1 MISFKNLKIG
11 PKLIAVFLVVG
22 IVPLLIIGGTSL
34 QRTSKALT
42 AASFEKNQAILNI
55 KKNQITRFVDNMLC
69 DVKILSGEPSTGKAL
84 EAFGSAFAAEGRQI
98 GGSQWRAAEND
109 YGPWLSYFKQT
120 YEYYDLFLINA
131 SGDVVFTVAKEADL
145 GTNVAQGPLRNS
157 PLGLCFERAKTG
169 PVIVDFAPYAPSN
182 NEPCAFIGAPVMRN
196 GQLIGVAA
204 LQISIKDINVI
215 MQERTGMGQTGEV
228 YLVGSDKLMRSDSFL
243 DPTNHSVAASFANP
257 ESGKIDTVATREA
270 LSGQSGSMIIK
281 GYTGSTLIS
290 SYAPLTASGLNWA
303 IVAEISKKEALQ
315 SLNAAI
321 KIILG
326 MGIIGAILIVVAAL
340 GVSRSI
346 TNPIIQSSDLSQKMS
361 EGDFTANITVDMNDE
376 IGVLAGSLNKMADNL
391 RQVMRDIVGG
401 VETLS
406 SSSTELNAIS
416 DQMSMG
422 AERSAARANTVAA
435 AAEEMS
441 SNMHS
446 VSVAADQ
453 TANNMN
459 IVASSAEEMTATINE
474 IAQNTERARMIT
486 TEAVGEAQHASETVN
501 QLGQAAR
508 EIGKVSETINEIS
521 EQTNL
526 LALNAT
532 IEAARAGESG
542 KGFAVVANEIKELA
556 KQAADATGEIKNRID
571 SIQSSTESTVGRMG
585 QIAHVINEVNEIVA
599 TIATA
604 VEEQSVATKEIAINV
619 NQAARGMQEINEN
632 VSQAS
637 LVSGEIARDIN
648 EVNMAA
654 MEMSN
659 SSSQVNLSSS
669 DLSQLAEKLKFMV
682 DRFRV

>member
-1 MISFKNLKIG
+1 MDMFRRLKLG
-11 PKLIAVFLVVG
+11 QKLVAVFLVVG
-22 IVPLLIIGGTSL
+22 LVPLFTIGGVAL
-34 QRTSKALT
+34 LRTTKALT
-42 AASFEKNQAILNI
+42 QMSFEKNQVVLNI
-55 KKNQITRFVDNMLC
+55 KKNQITRFIENMIC
-69 DVKILSGEPSTGKAL
+69 DVNVLSSEPNMAKAIDAFS
-84 EAFGSAFAAEGRQI
+84 EAFLTNGRQTS
-98 GGSQWRAAEND
+98 GSQWSAAEND
-109 YGPWLSYFKQT
+109 YGPWLSHFRQT

-131 SGDVVFTVAKEADL
+131 SGDVVFSVAKESDL
-145 GTNVAQGPLRNS
+145 GANLVQGALRNS
-157 PLGLCFERAKTG
+157 SLGACFERAKNG

-182 NEPCAFIGAPVMRN
+182 NEPSAFLGAPVMRN
-196 GQLIGVAA
+196 GQFVGVVA
-204 LQISIKDINVI
+204 LQVSIKDINSI
-215 MQERTGMGQTGEV
+215 MQERTGMGQTGDV
-228 YLVGSDKLMRSDSFL
+228 YLVGSDNLMRSDSFL
-243 DPTNHSVAASFANP
+243 DTTNHSVVASFANP
-257 ESGKIDTVATREA
+257 ESGKIDTDATRDA
-270 LSGQSGSMIIK
+270 LSGQSGSKLIT
-281 GYTGSTLIS
+281 GYAGSKLIS
-290 SYAPLTASGLNWA
+290 SYAPLSVAGLNWA

-315 SLNAAI
+315 SLNLII
-321 KIILG
+321 KIIG
-326 MGIIGAILIVVAAL
+326 VMGLIGAALIVVVAL
-340 GVSRSI
+340 GISRSI
-346 TNPIIQSSDLSQKMS
+346 TTPIVQSAELSQKMS
-361 EGDFTANITVDMNDE
+361 EGDFTGSITSTSKDE
-376 IGVLAGSLNKMADNL
+376 IGVLTGSLSKMGENL
-391 RQVMRDIVGG
+391 RQVIRDIVGG
-401 VETLS
+401 IGTLS

-422 AERSAARANTVAA
+422 AEHSASRSNTVAT

-446 VSVAADQ
+446 VSVAAEQ

-486 TEAVGEAQHASETVN
+486 SEAVGEAQQASDTVN

-508 EIGKVSETINEIS
+508 EIGKVSETINDIS

-556 KQAADATGEIKNRID
+556 KQAAQATGEIKNRID

-585 QIAHVINEVNEIVA
+585 QIGRVINEVNEIVG

-604 VEEQSVATKEIAINV
+604 VEEQSVATKEIASNV

-669 DLSQLAEKLKFMV
+669 DLAQLAEKLKFMV
-682 DRFRV
+682 ERFRV